1 MGCYQSSGEKEIV
14 HRRAR
19 SNMQK
24 YILHNMYDSRRRPTV
39 TELDIMTEKDPLKLR
54 TPHTEKNV
62 CVHTRRTTKKCLF
75 QWSIGPETTPTRAV
89 PAHPFESASSRR
101 L

>member
-24 YILHNMYDSRRRPTV
+24 YILHNMYDSQRRPTV
-39 TELDIMTEKDPLKLR
+39 TELDIMTENDPLKLR
-54 TPHTEKNV
+54 TPIQK
-62 CVHTRRTTKKCLF
+62 RTYAYIDSAQLRNASF
-75 QWSIGPETTPTRAV
+75 NGP
-89 PAHPFESASSRR
+89 
-101 L
+101 